1 MNQAEEGETEPD
13 LPGGPTAKSGAKK
26 RRKSTRADF
35 LGECDGWVDRKS
47 VLQQYITR
55 KRDLTESELRHRVT
69 SAFKTANGRFDATP
83 LGEADLDKI
92 TRAVRELPDMMSA
105 LEGEGGHVKAETVE
119 EVARILYYKSALN
132 ADKGEGVK

>member
-35 LGECDGWVDRKS
+35 LGECDGWGDRKS
-47 VLQQYITR
+47 VLQQYITH
-55 KRDLTESELRHRVT
+55 KRDLTENELRQRVT
-69 SAFKTANGRFDATP
+69 AAFKTANGRFDATP

-105 LEGEGGHVKAETVE
+105 LEGEEGHGKGYVVR
-119 EVARILYYKSALN
+119 EVTCIL
-132 ADKGEGVK
+132 